1 MFCIFDLYVNI
12 ISTHVLHCLK
22 QFNIDEFLERYS
34 YIYMT
39 TMWRWWWS
47 SSSSSCSIPFSD
59 FGFSLNRCSSSS
71 PSSSSACLP
80 SFALIQAV
88 FETLCVCCGLLWER
102 KKTNI
107 TETNT
112 SDATGFLHFFD
123 VWLSFSRYWEYEIID
138 SIVMFIIRTKNIE
151 QLIPYFTK
159 IIIKT

>member
-80 SFALIQAV
+80 SFALIEAV
-88 FETLCVCCGLLWER
+88 FETQCVCCGLLWER

-112 SDATGFLHFFD
+112 SDATGLWHLFDFDCLIFIRITYCSFLMIIFIIMWD
-123 VWLSFSRYWEYEIID
+123 RNVEIIK
-138 SIVMFIIRTKNIE
+138 R
-151 QLIPYFTK
+151 
-159 IIIKT
+159 